1 MKYLTD
7 KEIAIIES
15 AYIECALWSSYD
27 ADLDEHLDSYEL
39 SIEAKESMLKEL
51 HKFLADNEKEIVAF
65 KTALCCEQLGHSFW
79 LSSNGHGAGF
89 CDFAEGEELQ
99 KAASEYKSFDLYLGD
114 DELVHSV

>member
-7 KEIAIIES
+7 IELAIIES

-27 ADLDEHLDSYEL
+27 CELDEELGEYEL
-39 SIEAKESMLKEL
+39 AEQTKVTLLAEL
-51 HKFLADNEKEIVAF
+51 HKFLTEQKELIIPFIEKYDA
-65 KTALCCEQLGHSFW
+65 EQVGHSFW

-89 CDFAEGEELQ
+89 CDFAEGKELE

-114 DELVHSV
+114 DKLVYIV